1 MDDPLTL
8 LEDRV
13 RHLEDGRQILRTLH
27 DYCTS
32 FDQDRPDAWVDCF
45 TEDAVLIYEGGL
57 GPDGGKRPPRKF
69 TGRSQLN
76 EFIRN
81 IPTVQRQSMPKH
93 FSADAIINTKGNEAT
108 VESVVALI
116 IDVNGAPELISTGR
130 YLDRLR
136 RCSDGRWRF
145 CERLGH
151 IDTLKYPPTPH

>member
-1 MDDPLTL
+1 MDDRLTL

-13 RHLEDGRQILRTLH
+13 RHLEDERQILRTLH
-27 DYCTS
+27 DYCAS

-57 GPDGGKRPPRKF
+57 GPDGGKRSPRKF

-93 FSADAIINTKGNEAT
+93 FSADAIINRD
-108 VESVVALI
+108 ESSAS
-116 IDVNGAPELISTGR
+116 ARSR
-130 YLDRLR
+130 
-136 RCSDGRWRF
+136 
-145 CERLGH
+145 
-151 IDTLKYPPTPH
+151 K